1 MHCSSQ
7 TEKILTSMSQVAFEP
22 TIPISLTYQHTHKT
36 KLYISLYLRTY
47 SSDKWPLSG
56 IYVQRNTYQQCINLL
71 CTILKCTNRRMY
83 KTVDTKY
90 NKFVLYVRLL
100 VCVTAHNAQYEY
112 QIHDT
117 LFERQLS
124 RLNEFNILL

>member
-1 MHCSSQ
+1 MHCSTQ

-22 TIPISLTYQHTHKT
+22 TIPISHTYQHMHET
-36 KLYISLYLRTY
+36 KLYISLYLHIC

-90 NKFVLYVRLL
+90 KFVLYVRLL
-100 VCVTAHNAQYEY
+100 VGVTAHNAQYEY

-124 RLNEFNILL
+124 RLNEFNFLL